1 MKVTHSIRRALSGWL
16 PGALCL
22 VAAST
27 AVAQPAVIPAG
38 TLLPGQDHVL
48 ALASGGT
55 ATVGELTGA
64 RGTVVVF
71 WSNTCQWSEGYYR
84 RVRMHFETA
93 SEQNMLLYL
102 VNANDPDAF
111 PEEARQASA
120 ALGYPMPYAMDAEAR
135 FARMLGAFRTPQ
147 VFVFDAGRN
156 LVYSGAIDDAPANAD
171 DVQEPYLETVIAELA
186 AGRTPSVPSTRAFG
200 CRIRFPGG

>member
-1 MKVTHSIRRALSGWL
+1 MKNTHSLRRATSPWWL
-16 PGALCL
+16 FALCL
-22 VAAST
+22 VTPGT
-27 AVAQPAVIPAG
+27 AFAQSAEILPGSV
-38 TLLPGQDHVL
+38 LPGQDHVL

-55 ATVGELTGA
+55 STVGELTGA

-84 RVRMHFETA
+84 RVRKHFETA
-93 SEQNMLLYL
+93 SEQDMLLYL
-102 VNANDPDAF
+102 VNANDPEAF
-111 PEEARQASA
+111 PEEGQEASA
-120 ALGYPMPYAMDAEAR
+120 ALGHPMPYAMDEEAR

-147 VFVFDAGRN
+147 VFVFDAERK
-156 LVYSGAIDDAPANAD
+156 LVYSGAIDDAPASAD
-171 DVQEPYLETVIAELA
+171 DVQEPYLETVMAELA